1 MLAGQALLVVMGC
14 CQYQV
19 IYYSSTCLIFVFTS
33 LNERDISA
41 MFFVIMG
48 LIVPVIGLVVP

>member
-19 IYYSSTCLIFVFTS
+19 IYYSSTCLILSTS
-33 LNERDISA
+33 LNERNISA
-41 MFFVIMG
+41 IFFVIMG

>member
-19 IYYSSTCLIFVFTS
+19 IYYSSTCLILSTS

>member
-19 IYYSSTCLIFVFTS
+19 IYYSSNCLILSTS